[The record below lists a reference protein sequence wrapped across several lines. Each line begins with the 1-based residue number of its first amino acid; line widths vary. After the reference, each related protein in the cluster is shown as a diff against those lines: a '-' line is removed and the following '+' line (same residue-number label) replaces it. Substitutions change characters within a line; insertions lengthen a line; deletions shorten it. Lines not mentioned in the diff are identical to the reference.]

1 MRHNLHPAR
10 RTTDLRFFKSLQAHT
25 LIAGT
30 DHIAILYQS
39 LGDNAG
45 SVLSTLDNLNAGIAY
60 VHQDAFKTVYDAVK
74 MAMHN
79 TNQSSSDRQS
89 LLWFDSYQQ
98 RDMADHAI
106 DKTMNSANNLIQAQP
121 AQCQEAVENA
131 WVTIADA
138 VCVYLNEMKKLENG
152 CDDFVQLK
160 YS

>member
-1 MRHNLHPAR
+1 
-10 RTTDLRFFKSLQAHT
+10 
-25 LIAGT
+25 
-30 DHIAILYQS
+30 
-39 LGDNAG
+39 
-45 SVLSTLDNLNAGIAY
+45 
-60 VHQDAFKTVYDAVK
+60 
-74 MAMHN
+74 
-79 TNQSSSDRQS
+79 
-89 LLWFDSYQQ
+89 
-98 RDMADHAI
+98 MADHAI